1 MTTKPIFRLSDAVK
15 QNYKL
20 KRPLIDRFQT
30 FIASIKQSGHYIN
43 DTDSLQWFLRKNDVY
58 GFILYIGMTTEN
70 EIRVTM
76 SVEKQRLKSNR
87 VNLNKLN
94 DQMES
99 VKNVTRRK
107 NNS

>member
-1 MTTKPIFRLSDAVK
+1 MTTKPIFRLSDSVK

-20 KRPLIDRFQT
+20 KRPLIDQFQT
-30 FIASIKQSGHYIN
+30 FIESIKQSGNYIN

-76 SVEKQRLKSNR
+76 SVEKQRLVSNR
-87 VNLNKLN
+87 KSLNKLN
-94 DQMES
+94 DQ
-99 VKNVTRRK
+99 N
-107 NNS
+107 

>member
-20 KRPLIDRFQT
+20 KRPLIDQFQT
-30 FIASIKQSGHYIN
+30 FIASIKRSGHYIN

-58 GFILYIGMTTEN
+58 GFILYIGMTTKN

-76 SVEKQRLKSNR
+76 SVEKQRLVSNR
-87 VNLNKLN
+87 KSLNKLN

-99 VKNVTRRK
+99 VKNVTKRK

>member
-20 KRPLIDRFQT
+20 KRSLIDQFQT

-58 GFILYIGMTTEN
+58 GFILYIGMTTEK

-76 SVEKQRLKSNR
+76 SVEKQRLVSNR
-87 VNLNKLN
+87 KSLNKLN
-94 DQMES
+94 DQ
-99 VKNVTRRK
+99 N
-107 NNS
+107 

>member
-1 MTTKPIFRLSDAVK
+1 MTSNTLFKLSDAVK
-15 QNYKL
+15 KNYKL

-76 SVEKQRLKSNR
+76 SVEKERLKSNR
-87 VNLNKLN
+87 EKLKKLN
-94 DQMES
+94 EQTES
-99 VKNVTRRK
+99 VKGE
-107 NNS
+107 